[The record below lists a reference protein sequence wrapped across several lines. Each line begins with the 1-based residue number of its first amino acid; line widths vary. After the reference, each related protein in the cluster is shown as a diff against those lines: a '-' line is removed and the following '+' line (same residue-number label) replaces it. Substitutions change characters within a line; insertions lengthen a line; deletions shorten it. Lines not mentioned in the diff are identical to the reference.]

1 MNGSARYRLGV
12 DVGGTHTDLVLLDP
26 TTGTLMVEK
35 VSSTPK
41 NPALGVLNGVGKFI
55 DRGVAPG
62 EIEFFAHGT
71 TITTN
76 ALLEMRGAKVGLLIT
91 KGYRAVQEVQ
101 NQARDGNLFDYFYAK
116 PQPIAPQSLTKEIPE
131 RSDYA
136 GNVLVPLDRDAVRTA
151 ARELKAAGVESIA
164 VCYLFSFMNPAH
176 ETETRKLI
184 HEEFPGVHVSLSS
197 EVLPRIRE
205 WARLSTT
212 LLNSYLEPVMVHY
225 IDHLNKGLDRTGVV
239 TQQRFLMQS
248 NGGVMPFSAAIAGG
262 RTVHTL
268 FSGPAA
274 GAQAAAYL
282 AEDDARAGLVTLD
295 MGGTSADI
303 AFIEGGM
310 PLETTEG
317 VIARRQIDVPALDM
331 TTISA
336 GGGSIAWVDNGGFLN
351 VGPQSAGADPG
362 PACYGR
368 GGTRPTVTDA
378 DVVCGYLNPDYFLGG
393 EQRLDIAAS
402 HAALK
407 QHIADPLKLSVLAAA
422 AGIQR
427 IVDMRMAD
435 EVRVFAA
442 KRGVDLSVYTLLPF
456 GGAGAVHAAAVAEE
470 LGMRRI
476 LVPPRPGAFSAL
488 GLLCT
493 DVVHDYI
500 RSELRP
506 LADVA
511 PDHAEQIFQ
520 ELEAKARE
528 ELHAEGMDPA
538 AARFVREL
546 DLRYTGQ
553 GYELRT
559 PLDGLFEAR
568 LSAASLA
575 AARERFDE
583 RHAQIHGHA
592 AKERPVEVVSY
603 RVRVRVTVPK
613 YEPRA
618 EKTSSA
624 PRPVDAA
631 IKGKRKMHFG
641 AESSAEATLYERDR
655 LDIGAT
661 VTGPAIVEQFD
672 ATTVIPAGWTGRVDG
687 YRNLILE
694 KA

>member
-1 MNGSARYRLGV
+1 MGDRMSGGRYRLGV
-12 DVGGTHTDLVLLDP
+12 DVGGTHTDLVLLDSVSAA
-26 TTGTLMVEK
+26 LMVEK
-35 VSSTPK
+35 VSSTPR
-41 NPALGVLNGVGKFI
+41 NPALGVLNGINKFI
-55 DRGVAPG
+55 ARGIAPG

-76 ALLEMRGAKVGLLIT
+76 ALLEMRGAEVGLLIS

-101 NQARDGNLFDYFYAK
+101 SQARDGNLFDYFYVK
-116 PQPIAPQSLTKEIPE
+116 PQPIAPQSLTWEIPE
-131 RSDYA
+131 RSDYL
-136 GNVLVPLDRDAVRTA
+136 GNVLVPLDHDAVRAA
-151 ARELKAAGVESIA
+151 ARALKAAGVESIA
-164 VCYLFSFMNPAH
+164 VSYLFSFMNPAH
-176 ETETRKLI
+176 EETTRKLI
-184 HEEFPGVHVSLSS
+184 HQEFPGVHVSLSS

-212 LLNSYLEPVMVHY
+212 LLNAYLEPVLVHY
-225 IDHLNKGLDRTGVV
+225 IDHLNRGLDEASIG

-282 AEDDARAGLVTLD
+282 AEQDAKTGLVTLD

-317 VIARRQIDVPALDM
+317 EIARRQIDVPALDM

-336 GGGSIAWVDNGGFLN
+336 GGGSIAWVDSGGFLN

-362 PACYGR
+362 PACYGH

-393 EQRLDIAAS
+393 AQRLDVTAA

-407 QHIADPLKLSVLAAA
+407 QHVADPLKMDVLEAAS
-422 AGIQR
+422 GIQR

-442 KRGVDLSVYTLLPF
+442 KRGVDLSAFTLLPF

-506 LADVA
+506 LAEISA
-511 PDHAEQIFQ
+511 DHAEEVFR

-528 ELHAEGMDPA
+528 ELAAEGMASA
-538 AARFVREL
+538 AARFAREL

-559 PLDGLFEAR
+559 PLDGLFTDR
-568 LSAASLA
+568 LTAASMA
-575 AARERFDE
+575 DARARFDE

-613 YEPRA
+613 YEPRSEPA
-618 EKTSSA
+618 P
-624 PRPVDAA
+624 PRPAA
-631 IKGKRKMHFG
+631 AVAKGKRRIHFG
-641 AESSAEATLYERDR
+641 AT
-655 LDIGAT
+655 
-661 VTGPAIVEQFD
+661 
-672 ATTVIPAGWTGRVDG
+672 
-687 YRNLILE
+687 
-694 KA
+694 